1 MENKEFKDHIK
12 SLATPL
18 TSIIFLVVA
27 ISGVLMYFHL
37 LDKYTKDVHEIF
49 GLVFVVVSLIH
60 IFFNWK
66 SMKNHI

>member
-27 ISGVLMYFHL
+27 ISG
-37 LDKYTKDVHEIF
+37 IN
-49 GLVFVVVSLIH
+49 VFSSIR
-60 IFFNWK
+60 
-66 SMKNHI
+66 

>member
-37 LDKYTKDVHEIF
+37 LY
-49 GLVFVVVSLIH
+49 
-60 IFFNWK
+60 
-66 SMKNHI
+66 